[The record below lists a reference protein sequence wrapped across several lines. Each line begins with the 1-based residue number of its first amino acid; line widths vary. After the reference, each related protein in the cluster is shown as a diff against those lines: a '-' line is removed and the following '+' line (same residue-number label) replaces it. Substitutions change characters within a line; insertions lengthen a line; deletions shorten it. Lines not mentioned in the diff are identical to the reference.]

1 MKCITTTHRRLS
13 WPWVSGWYFQ
23 AGEAPVQRI
32 SPCNEGHLA
41 RRPKYGLRMVGV
53 LTGLG
58 VGVRQQLFWAPLTT
72 GEHTSH
78 TRSHLCTQ
86 CSLGQ
91 QASEK
96 ECIQIIKLFFPYV
109 KNRPATG
116 NVRPGIQAC
125 HLAIYHGACL
135 HTIKCLSLDGFQRGR
150 RRATKGPIIVNHSS
164 PWRWR

>member
-1 MKCITTTHRRLS
+1 
-13 WPWVSGWYFQ
+13 
-23 AGEAPVQRI
+23 
-32 SPCNEGHLA
+32 
-41 RRPKYGLRMVGV
+41 MVGV

-125 HLAIYHGACL
+125 HLAILPWCLFAYHQVLIPWWFSEREKKSYKGTYHCKPL
-135 HTIKCLSLDGFQRGR
+135 VTMEMEVKQDWCGQVMLGMVDGR
-150 RRATKGPIIVNHSS
+150 REHSTLCRS
-164 PWRWR
+164 QWSDPLGFVF